1 MPQGP
6 EKLPFPKLI
15 IFALGQLG
23 WSLASYGVG
32 NLVNYFYMP
41 PGTAASAVFPPFI
54 YQGAIAGMLTVI
66 GAVTFVG
73 RAFDSVANPLIA
85 SWSDRSTARLG
96 RRRLFML
103 VSAVPFS
110 VFSVLVFVPLG
121 HLSRQPSLGSSWTNA
136 AWLTAAILLFYF
148 FFVMYTAPYN
158 ALISEL
164 GHTPPERLWIST
176 TISVTWALGFGI
188 GTQVYQLQG
197 IFEQSGMDPVS
208 AFQAVQMV
216 FGGFSLV
223 LMLLPVAVIDER
235 RYAAHAVSKERTIQ
249 ALRSVLR
256 NRNFRLLLV
265 TELLYFISQTLTL
278 LGLVY
283 YLVTLLKLDKEVTS
297 ILLPLMFVLSFGF
310 YYPVVKAVGRLGKK
324 RVLLAGFFL
333 LTLLFLFFALMGV
346 LPVRAL
352 RYAYAVAVFAA
363 LPMAAL
369 GIIPNAVVAD
379 IAEADG
385 IETGDFKAAMFFG
398 IRALVDN
405 LGMAIANM
413 LFSFFLT
420 LGKSVENPLGIRV
433 SAVVSLCVCALSTAA
448 FFAYNEGA
456 VVNSLR
462 TKEAAAA
469 ATSSRSAQ
477 RWLHPLCAK
486 KRRRPSPTASG
497 PVR

>member
-1 MPQGP
+1 MRRGP

-41 PGTAASAVFPPFI
+41 PDTAASVVFPPFI
-54 YQGAIAGMLTVI
+54 YQGAIAGMLTLI
-66 GAVTFVG
+66 GAITFVG
-73 RAFDSVANPLIA
+73 RAFDSVTNPLIA

-110 VFSVLVFVPLG
+110 LFSVLVFFPL
-121 HLSRQPSLGSSWTNA
+121 HHFSSPPSLASNWANA

-164 GHTPPERLWIST
+164 GHNPRERLLIST
-176 TISVTWALGFGI
+176 MIAVTWALGFGI

-197 IFEQSGMDPVS
+197 IFEQSGMNPVS

-216 FGGFSLV
+216 FGGLSLV

-235 RYAAHAVSKERTIQ
+235 KYAAHSVSKERTIQ

-256 NRNFRLLLV
+256 NRNFCLLLV
-265 TELLYFISQTLTL
+265 TELLYFVCQTVMQV
-278 LGLVY
+278 GLVY
-283 YLVTLLKLDKEVTS
+283 YLVTLLKLDKEITS
-297 ILLPLMFVLSFGF
+297 VLLPLMFVLSFAL
-310 YYPVVKAVGRLGKK
+310 YYPVVKATARLGKK
-324 RVLLAGFFL
+324 RVLLAGFL
-333 LTLLFLFFALMGV
+333 LLNLLFLFFAVMGV

-352 RYAYAVAVFAA
+352 PYACAVAVFAA
-363 LPMAAL
+363 LPMATL
-369 GIIPNAVVAD
+369 GIIPNAIVAD

-398 IRALVDN
+398 IRAFVDN
-405 LGMAIANM
+405 LGMAIANL

-433 SAVVSLCVCALSTAA
+433 SAVASLCVCVLATAV
-448 FFAYNEGA
+448 FFAYNESA
-456 VVNSLR
+456 VLKSLR
-462 TKEAAAA
+462 KKEAPGSGEAGDAAA
-469 ATSSRSAQ
+469 DAR
-477 RWLHPLCAK
+477 
-486 KRRRPSPTASG
+486 TASS
-497 PVR
+497 